1 MQEKPLE
8 IERIDDASGAG
19 VVFRL
24 HGPLMLG
31 NFFSF
36 QSMVRSD
43 QSHLLIVDVADVPY
57 IDSAGIGC
65 LVGAHVS
72 RENAGRKLVVVGA
85 TERLLNAL
93 KATKVDHLFTFAS
106 TVEDARSKTSAS

>member
-8 IERIDDASGAG
+8 IERIEDASGQG

-24 HGPLMLG
+24 HGPLLLG

-43 QSHLLIVDVADVPY
+43 QSNLLIVDVADVPY

-72 RENAGRKLVVVGA
+72 RENSGRKLVVAGA
-85 TERLLNAL
+85 SERLLNML
-93 KATKVDHLFTFAS
+93 KATKVDQLFNFAP
-106 TVEDARSKTSAS
+106 TAEDARANA

>member
-8 IERIDDASGAG
+8 IERVDGPADTSILC
-19 VVFRL
+19 L
-24 HGPLMLG
+24 HGPLLLN

-36 QSMVRSD
+36 QTMVRAD
-43 QSHLLIVDVADVPY
+43 GAKTLIVDVADVPY

-72 RENAGRKLVVVGA
+72 RENAGRKLIVAGA
-85 TERLLNAL
+85 SERLINAL
-93 KATKVDHLFTFAS
+93 KVTKVEYLFVFAPD
-106 TVEDARSKTSAS
+106 VEQAKAQAGAN

>member
-1 MQEKPLE
+1 MQ
-8 IERIDDASGAG
+8 IELVDDAGGSS
-19 VVFRL
+19 VVLRL
-24 HGPLMLG
+24 HGPLLLG

-43 QSHLLIVDVADVPY
+43 KSNLLILDVADVPY

-72 RENAGRKLVVVGA
+72 REHAGRKLVLAGA
-85 TERLLNAL
+85 SERLINML
-93 KATKVDHLFTFAS
+93 KATKVDQLFSFAPS
-106 TVEDARSKTSAS
+106 VEEARAKASI

>member
-1 MQEKPLE
+1 MQEKSLE
-8 IERIDDASGAG
+8 IERADDGGGASSI
-19 VVFRL
+19 FRL
-24 HGPLMLG
+24 HGPLLLG

-36 QSMVRSD
+36 QSMVRGD
-43 QSHLLIVDVADVPY
+43 QSKLLILDVADVPY

-85 TERLLNAL
+85 SERLLNML
-93 KATKVDHLFTFAS
+93 KATKVDQLFTFAS
-106 TVEDARSKTSAS
+106 TVEDARTKNPG